1 MIAVTVAAIAELKAI
16 QAHHPEDPVIRIS
29 VRDIDHSRLSFSI
42 TLEPAA
48 QPDDQV
54 QEVDGLTIAVDRLS
68 TPRMEGVTV
77 DYSESDGFRFLHGG
91 EGHTMPLLTIPT
103 LN

>member
-1 MIAVTVAAIAELKAI
+1 
-16 QAHHPEDPVIRIS
+16 
-29 VRDIDHSRLSFSI
+29 
-42 TLEPAA
+42 
-48 QPDDQV
+48 
-54 QEVDGLTIAVDRLS
+54 VDRLS

-91 EGHTMPLLTIPT
+91 EGNSLPLLTIPT